1 MRLMTQ
7 WTKICWD
14 SFTIHKWLRL
24 SQDLVM
30 SILMFIIMIPIP
42 RVSSECLTNLS
53 IKTNETL
60 SINKISYIRM
70 EGIQTICMIAQKI
83 KTAIGPINHLGSH
96 QGTSILKSDN
106 TIMGQHLQ
114 IKGIRTTPIDSL
126 LRHIQ

>member
-1 MRLMTQ
+1 MHILGLVVIKKLGLHVTFRLPKFKQNQPTGHFHH
-7 WTKICWD
+7 D
-14 SFTIHKWLRL
+14 ALA
-24 SQDLVM
+24 V
-30 SILMFIIMIPIP
+30 
-42 RVSSECLTNLS
+42 
-53 IKTNETL
+53 TL

-83 KTAIGPINHLGSH
+83 KTAIWPINHLGSH